1 MNNIHFNNVGD
12 MNGSKVF
19 SDNKINTNAGPDG
32 PSIHETEEDKKRKH
46 FHFLIVVALEEE
58 IEVFE
63 EAGKGHFTFQDGLF
77 LYNYNYYPFDLE
89 SKTKSTLN
97 GLIGYTGKAGHHDAR
112 TLIRKALDEFK
123 VDLIVSIGI
132 SGGLKDV
139 NIGDVVIATEVTD
152 YNYNKKVTDGRD
164 LYQIKTYPINEKIT
178 NRIDFRK
185 KKEIVGNF
193 KAENKIHQGNILSS
207 NEVMGSDSYKKQIE
221 ESTGTRKALAVD
233 QESYAVVQEV
243 DVMNETVGAKRVEV
257 FVVRG
262 ISDMSDLKKND
273 IHQQSSDENRK
284 RAMHNA
290 TIALLYMLENEFW
303 KTG

>member
-1 MNNIHFNNVGD
+1 MQALMAHLS
-12 MNGSKVF
+12 MKQ
-19 SDNKINTNAGPDG
+19 
-32 PSIHETEEDKKRKH
+32 KKTM
-46 FHFLIVVALEEE
+46 ALEEE
-58 IEVFE
+58 IEKL
-63 EAGKGHFTFQDGLF
+63 ARGTSTFQDGLF
-77 LYNYNYYPFDLE
+77 HTYNYYPFNLE

-97 GLIGYTGKAGHHDAR
+97 GLIGYAGKAGHHDAR

-185 KKEIVGNF
+185 KKEIAKNF

-243 DVMNETVGAKRVEV
+243 DVMNEKVGAKRVEV